1 MTAAGVSS
9 VVICRSEL
17 MGSKDMN
24 AKLEADSEKSVW
36 DGLAWLGTR
45 WRGPQT
51 TSWSGGFID
60 YYECYGIERAG
71 VLAGVERMAGLDWYA
86 AGVPQILAA
95 QTGNGAWNGPYG
107 GAGPDR
113 GKRAGAVA
121 SDVIDTCF
129 ALLFLKKGTTPVRMG
144 AVVTRL
150 GGDVDINFAEA
161 AKAADKDFED
171 FVDLV
176 LARWRKTTD
185 EGVKTRL
192 FDGATSVGP
201 RIVEPLLVRMDA
213 PDYRKRQAAHEL
225 LRRAT
230 GQDFAWQAEAEPN
243 VREDA
248 VLRWQTW
255 WAGARSRIVYD
266 PATRRLVVR

>member
-1 MTAAGVSS
+1 VSS

-17 MGSKDMN
+17 MSGKEMPPQI
-24 AKLEADSEKSVW
+24 EADSEKSVW

-51 TSWSGGFID
+51 TSWSAGYLD
-60 YYECYGIERAG
+60 YYECYGVERAG
-71 VLAGVERMAGLDWYA
+71 VLAGVEWMADLDWYA
-86 AGVPQILAA
+86 AGVPSLLAS
-95 QTGNGAWNGPYG
+95 QTSNGAWNGAFG

-113 GKRAGAVA
+113 GKRAGAVCT
-121 SDVIDTCF
+121 DVIDTCF
-129 ALLFLKKGTTPVRMG
+129 ALLFLKKGTTPVRLG
-144 AVVTRL
+144 AVTRL
-150 GGDVDINFAEA
+150 GPDVDINFAEA

-176 LARWRKTTD
+176 LNRWRKATD
-185 EGVKTRL
+185 DGVKTRL

-201 RIVEPLLVRMDA
+201 RIVEPLLVRMDS
-213 PDYRKRQAAHEL
+213 PDYKKRQAAHEL

-230 GQDFAWQAEAEPN
+230 GLDFDWKAEAEPN
-243 VREDA
+243 AREDA

-255 WAGARSRIVYD
+255 WAGARGKIVYD
-266 PATRRLVVR
+266 PAAKRLVVR